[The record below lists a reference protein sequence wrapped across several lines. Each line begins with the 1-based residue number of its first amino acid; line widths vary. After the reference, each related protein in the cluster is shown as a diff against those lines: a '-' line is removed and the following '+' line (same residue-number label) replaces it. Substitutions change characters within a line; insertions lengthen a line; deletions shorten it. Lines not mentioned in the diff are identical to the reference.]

1 VQAVD
6 DAIGE
11 ALGQVY
17 VAKYFPP
24 ESKARMEKLVANLLA
39 AYKQSIDGLDW
50 MGPETKKEAHAK
62 LAKIKTKIGYP
73 AKWRDYSKLV
83 IKPDDLVGNAMR
95 ANQFEFQRNLN
106 KLGKPI
112 DRDEWFLT
120 PQTVNAYYTPNMN
133 EIVFPAAYLQ
143 PPNFNPGSDDA
154 ANYGAI
160 GRHHRPRD
168 QPRVRRLGSQYDG
181 DGNLREW
188 WTADD
193 HKRFT
198 EKDQGAG
205 RAVRCLQSRYRG
217 YFVNGKLTLGEN
229 IADLSGL
236 AIAYK
241 AYKISLGGKDAPV
254 IDGLTG
260 DERFFLNYAQAHRE
274 KTRDEIQ
281 IVLVKTDPH
290 SPDQFR
296 VNGPL
301 SNLDAFYQT
310 YKLKPGD
317 KLYRAP
323 QERVSIW

>member
-1 VQAVD
+1 MLYQDTYLKNFAELNAKTPLPVWKAYLKWKVLRDYGRFLDKAVVDERFAFYGTTLYGIPQIRPRWQRGVQAVD

-50 MGPETKKEAHAK
+50 MGPDTKKEAHAK

-73 AKWRDYSKLV
+73 AKWRDYSTLV

-143 PPNFNPGSDDA
+143 PPNFNPAADDA

-160 GRHHRPRD
+160 GRTIGHEISH
-168 QPRVRRLGSQYDG
+168 
-181 DGNLREW
+181 
-188 WTADD
+188 AFDD
-193 HKRFT
+193 
-198 EKDQGAG
+198 
-205 RAVRCLQSRYRG
+205 
-217 YFVNGKLTLGEN
+217 
-229 IADLSGL
+229 
-236 AIAYK
+236 
-241 AYKISLGGKDAPV
+241 
-254 IDGLTG
+254 
-260 DERFFLNYAQAHRE
+260 
-274 KTRDEIQ
+274 
-281 IVLVKTDPH
+281 
-290 SPDQFR
+290 
-296 VNGPL
+296 
-301 SNLDAFYQT
+301 
-310 YKLKPGD
+310 
-317 KLYRAP
+317 
-323 QERVSIW
+323 